1 MLQHS
6 MVLQHPHPEHMLNQ
20 VSFMS
25 LFIQHLNILLE
36 NTLQNTTTRAVDFN
50 LFFTVELIN
59 RILEYTNTHAYTHI
73 TKGSNRSYVQQDDS
87 WKEVTNHCDH
97 YKS

>member
-1 MLQHS
+1 VLQHS

-25 LFIQHLNILLE
+25 LFIRPLNILLE

-59 RILEYTNTHAYTHI
+59 RILEYTNTHTYTHI
-73 TKGSNRSYVQQDDS
+73 TKGSNRSV
-87 WKEVTNHCDH
+87 CAAG
-97 YKS
+97 

>member
-25 LFIQHLNILLE
+25 LFTRHLNILLE
-36 NTLQNTTTRAVDFN
+36 NTLQNTTTTVVDFN

-59 RILEYTNTHAYTHI
+59 RIVEYTNTHAYTHI
-73 TKGSNRSYVQQDDS
+73 TKGSNRSYVQLDDS
-87 WKEVTNHCDH
+87 WKEVTKQGDH
-97 YKS
+97 YQS